1 MVEEY
6 ELTPQGKLYELE
18 KELNELKKH
27 PLGST
32 SAGKNLL
39 YAVETLN
46 ENITRL
52 IDIFKES
59 AENLGSAS
67 AADSGD
73 SQVSG
78 KIDELIDQ
86 NKEIAEAL
94 ITLADEIKEHKK
106 AFTSMPDMAAPTP
119 LPTVSA
125 MPGTPQAMPALGALP
140 TAGPPPFPGLD
151 SSMPPMPDFGADL
164 GSDFGSDLGMPGSPT
179 AGPPLPP
186 EKKKKRGLFGR

>member
-1 MVEEY
+1 MTEEY
-6 ELTPQGKLYELE
+6 ELTPQGKLHELE
-18 KELNELKKH
+18 KDLNELKKH

-32 SAGKNLL
+32 STGKNLL
-39 YAVETLN
+39 YAIETLN

-59 AENLGSAS
+59 AETLGSAT

-73 SQVSG
+73 SHVSG

-106 AFTSMPDMAAPTP
+106 AFTGMPDIATPAPV
-119 LPTVSA
+119 PTVPT
-125 MPGTPQAMPALGALP
+125 MPGTLQAMPTPGALP

-164 GSDFGSDLGMPGSPT
+164 GSDLGMPGSPT
-179 AGPPLPP
+179 AGPPPPP
-186 EKKKKRGLFGR
+186 EKKKKKGLFGR